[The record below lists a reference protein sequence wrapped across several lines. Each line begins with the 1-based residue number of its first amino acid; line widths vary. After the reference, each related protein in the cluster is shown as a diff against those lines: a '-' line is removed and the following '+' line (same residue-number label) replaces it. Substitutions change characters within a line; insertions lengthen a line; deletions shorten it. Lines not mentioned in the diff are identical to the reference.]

1 MIKSS
6 MGRRYVVL
14 LLCFSVICQSAA
26 CLGRTR
32 VLVNNQEEFND
43 INSHIEQCLSEGA
56 KDIEVF
62 LKPGTYYF
70 HNNHIL
76 LTALNHPN
84 LCITIKGKN
93 SIIISGGP
101 DLLPNKSVQYVS
113 GSGYISSEFTD
124 IPNYS
129 KMYQMEGLVEIVDF
143 DKKICRVP
151 CADVKGISNL
161 DWSCSKLELTSWFTS
176 FTYDITNVADGYIY
190 FYANNLAKGLSQYG
204 DYNVNYDYT
213 VGKRYPRFR
222 VVNMPIGGCVIA
234 SDNKK
239 VYSTEADVIHQCES
253 SRFLTISNSKIKRLT
268 LQNIRFVGCN
278 ALRALVAF
286 DSVEAENIYI
296 SKCTFSC
303 MHSTIVN
310 IVATNNVKVEGCKF
324 FDNYSGIISIANS
337 SDSTII
343 QKNIFHDNGK
353 SLKQNFCI
361 VCKGGAYSI
370 AQNEIYDFNYGAIG
384 VGVWHGDKESNRPCY
399 GIVERNHIYYTEAYK
414 KNKSSWTLID
424 SGAIYVWTRNA
435 GAIIRNN
442 FVHDYTGMDSNR
454 GIYCDDGAYNCS
466 VYGNIVLNIE
476 NFRGID
482 LRRSKT
488 IENAPVG
495 QRSNE
500 NNQIFG
506 NVFNNDFLFE
516 GRDDDST
523 SIKGGNTILVNSEAS
538 MPKIIVKN
546 VVEES
551 RDKILKYKEKV
562 WYKKGRKLAR

>member
-56 KDIEVF
+56 KDIEVC
-62 LKPGTYYF
+62 LKSGTYYF
-70 HNNHIL
+70 HNNHVTI
-76 LTALNHPN
+76 NEINNPD
-84 LCITIKGKN
+84 LCLTIKGEKA
-93 SIIISGGP
+93 IIIADGQ
-101 DLLPNKSVQYVS
+101 DLSVGKSVRNVY
-113 GSGYISSEFTD
+113 GSGYIGADLSD
-124 IPNYS
+124 VPNYS
-129 KMYQMEGLVEIVDF
+129 KMYQMDGLVEIVDHE
-143 DKKICRVP
+143 KKICRVP
-151 CADVKGISNL
+151 CTDVKGISNL
-161 DWSCSKLELTSWFTS
+161 DWSCSKLELTSWYTS

-190 FYANNLAKGLSQYG
+190 FYANNLAEGLSHYG
-204 DYNVNYDYT
+204 NYNVNYDYT
-213 VGKRYPRFR
+213 VGKLYPRFR
-222 VVNMPIGGCVIA
+222 VVNMPLGGCVIA

-239 VYSTEADVIHQCES
+239 VYATKADVIHQCEA
-253 SRFLTISNSKIKRLT
+253 SRFLTVSNSKIKKLSVTGIQFVGNNHLKT
-268 LQNIRFVGCN
+268 LVDFDNVGANNIR
-278 ALRALVAF
+278 
-286 DSVEAENIYI
+286 I
-296 SKCTFSC
+296 SKCSFSC
-303 MHSTIVN
+303 MRSVVVK
-310 IVATNNVKVEGCKF
+310 IVATNNVIVEGCEF
-324 FDNYSGIISIANS
+324 YDNYSSEISIANS

-343 QKNIFHDNGK
+343 RKNSFHDNGK
-353 SLKQNFCI
+353 SLRQNFCI

-370 AQNEIYDFNYGAIG
+370 SQNEIYDFNYGAIG

-399 GIVERNHIYYTEAYK
+399 GVVERNHIYHTNAYK
-414 KNKSSWTLID
+414 KKKATWTLID

-442 FVHDYTGMDSNR
+442 FVHDYSGMDSNR

-523 SIKGGNTILVNSEAS
+523 SIKGGNTILVNSKGG

-551 RDKILKYKEKV
+551 QDRFLKYKEKV
-562 WYKKGRKLAR
+562 WYKKGRKLVR